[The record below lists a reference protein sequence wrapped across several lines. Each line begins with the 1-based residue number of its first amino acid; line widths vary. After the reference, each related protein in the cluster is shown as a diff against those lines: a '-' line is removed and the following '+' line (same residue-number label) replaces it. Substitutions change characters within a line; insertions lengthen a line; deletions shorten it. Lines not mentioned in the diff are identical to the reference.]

1 MKRPPWGPLPWRRF
15 HPDPVDHSWDLED
28 VGPLDLTPAQLT
40 RIVTELHD
48 RWPNDFAPADSD
60 PGRLYGHY

>member
-1 MKRPPWGPLPWRRF
+1 MRRPPWGPLPWRRS

-28 VGPLDLTPAQLT
+28 VGPLDLTPAQLA
-40 RIVTELHD
+40 RIVTELRD
-48 RWPNDFAPADSD
+48 RDDFAPADSD